1 MDKNGKILIV
11 DDAKSNREILS
22 EILNQYTVI
31 EAKDGY
37 EALEYL
43 KSDSKSVALV
53 LLDLV
58 MPEMDGFEVLKYMN
72 QNHLIE
78 EVPVM
83 IISIDKDDKSIEKA
97 YELGVSGYIT
107 RPFSSAV
114 VLKKINNIISHYK
127 RQKKLTTI
135 INKQI
140 YEKYKNNDMMIMIL
154 SHIVESRNGESGL
167 HVLHI
172 KKLTKLLLNILVKK
186 TNQYSLT
193 LDDMISIEVAS
204 SLHDIG
210 KIAIPEEILNKP
222 SSLTKEEMEV
232 MKSHVIIGAK
242 MLNSLPFYND
252 EPIVKYGYQICR
264 WHHER
269 YDGNGYPDGLK
280 GEEIPIAAQVVSIVD
295 AYDAL
300 TSKRVYKEAYSHEEA
315 LKMIQKGKC
324 GVFNP
329 LLIECLMDIE
339 SYIQNDLKIN
349 DILNDARIKGCS
361 DVHIGENTG
370 ITLRQDGKLI
380 EFEQTFS
387 NEEIKEMILS
397 MCKDRILKIVEKH
410 EDADFVYVNDLGRHR
425 VNIYFQQGYMTAAIR
440 IINEQ
445 IKTLEELNLPDVL
458 HKLAL
463 LPRGLVL
470 VTGPTGS
477 GKSTT
482 LAAMIDFI
490 SSMRNCHIL
499 TIEDPIEY
507 VYQQK
512 QALIHQREVYEDVD
526 SFDTA
531 LKSAMREDPDVILVG
546 EMRDYETI
554 QAVITLAETGH
565 LVFSTLHTIGAP
577 KTIDRIIDVFP
588 PHKQAQIRAQ
598 LASVLQAVVTQQ
610 LLPLAS
616 GKGRAAALEIMI
628 ANDAIKNLIRENK
641 GHQIDTMIQTGRNEG
656 MTTLNASLATLV
668 NTGKVNRMVAER
680 YSLDVGELRQLIR

>member
-1 MDKNGKILIV
+1 MEIFIDTSKIIDEEELIK
-11 DDAKSNREILS
+11 ALKSNCKTASILRKEINKIEKENEENETMIFDENILSTITPEVADEENFEYEYYYSEIKKIERDKSENEINKIINENLPSLENPNYDKIINRIKSEILS
-22 EILNQYTVI
+22 EIIELN
-31 EAKDGY
+31 
-37 EALEYL
+37 
-43 KSDSKSVALV
+43 
-53 LLDLV
+53 
-58 MPEMDGFEVLKYMN
+58 N
-72 QNHLIE
+72 
-78 EVPVM
+78 
-83 IISIDKDDKSIEKA
+83 
-97 YELGVSGYIT
+97 
-107 RPFSSAV
+107 
-114 VLKKINNIISHYK
+114 
-127 RQKKLTTI
+127 
-135 INKQI
+135 
-140 YEKYKNNDMMIMIL
+140 
-154 SHIVESRNGESGL
+154 
-167 HVLHI
+167 
-172 KKLTKLLLNILVKK
+172 LLLL
-186 TNQYSLT
+186 SG
-193 LDDMISIEVAS
+193 DD
-204 SLHDIG
+204 
-210 KIAIPEEILNKP
+210 
-222 SSLTKEEMEV
+222 
-232 MKSHVIIGAK
+232 
-242 MLNSLPFYND
+242 
-252 EPIVKYGYQICR
+252 
-264 WHHER
+264 
-269 YDGNGYPDGLK
+269 
-280 GEEIPIAAQVVSIVD
+280 
-295 AYDAL
+295 
-300 TSKRVYKEAYSHEEA
+300 
-315 LKMIQKGKC
+315 
-324 GVFNP
+324 
-329 LLIECLMDIE
+329 
-339 SYIQNDLKIN
+339 
-349 DILNDARIKGCS
+349 IK
-361 DVHIGENTG
+361 
-370 ITLRQDGKLI
+370 LQ
-380 EFEQTFS
+380 
-387 NEEIKEMILS
+387 EEIKEMILS

-512 QALIHQREVYEDVD
+512 QALIHQREVHEDVD

>member
-11 DDAKSNREILS
+11 DDSKFNREILS

-31 EAKDGY
+31 EAKNGY
-37 EALEYL
+37 EALEYM
-43 KSDSKSVALV
+43 KADKNIALV

-72 QNHLIE
+72 QNHLIDE
-78 EVPVM
+78 IAVM
-83 IISIDKDDKSIEKA
+83 IISINKDDQSIEKA
-97 YELGVSGYIT
+97 YELGISGYIT

-114 VLKKINNIISHYK
+114 VLKKVNNIISHYK

-349 DILNDARIKGCS
+349 EFYEDNEYFEERTQEHLKDEGLNLSNLLYQDLYFEKSKYKFYSELSNNIQFEYSVVPPLLTLSKKDALLLNIEPKIIDPLSNEKVTKLFINNDFMELEEFYKQVGGNFEDVKRRLLNEEFIRKFVLKFKDDETFDNLIDAFDKADYKEAFRFIHTLKGTSVNLGFDDLYQASCNLTECLREKENLNDEELEEA
-361 DVHIGENTG
+361 
-370 ITLRQDGKLI
+370 GKLLQIVKNSYQKII
-380 EFEQTFS
+380 E
-387 NEEIKEMILS
+387 L
-397 MCKDRILKIVEKH
+397 IV
-410 EDADFVYVNDLGRHR
+410 
-425 VNIYFQQGYMTAAIR
+425 
-440 IINEQ
+440 
-445 IKTLEELNLPDVL
+445 
-458 HKLAL
+458 
-463 LPRGLVL
+463 
-470 VTGPTGS
+470 
-477 GKSTT
+477 
-482 LAAMIDFI
+482 
-490 SSMRNCHIL
+490 
-499 TIEDPIEY
+499 
-507 VYQQK
+507 
-512 QALIHQREVYEDVD
+512 
-526 SFDTA
+526 
-531 LKSAMREDPDVILVG
+531 
-546 EMRDYETI
+546 
-554 QAVITLAETGH
+554 
-565 LVFSTLHTIGAP
+565 
-577 KTIDRIIDVFP
+577 
-588 PHKQAQIRAQ
+588 Q
-598 LASVLQAVVTQQ
+598 L
-610 LLPLAS
+610 
-616 GKGRAAALEIMI
+616 
-628 ANDAIKNLIRENK
+628 
-641 GHQIDTMIQTGRNEG
+641 
-656 MTTLNASLATLV
+656 
-668 NTGKVNRMVAER
+668 
-680 YSLDVGELRQLIR
+680 

>member
-1 MDKNGKILIV
+1 MAN
-11 DDAKSNREILS
+11 
-22 EILNQYTVI
+22 
-31 EAKDGY
+31 
-37 EALEYL
+37 
-43 KSDSKSVALV
+43 
-53 LLDLV
+53 
-58 MPEMDGFEVLKYMN
+58 
-72 QNHLIE
+72 
-78 EVPVM
+78 
-83 IISIDKDDKSIEKA
+83 
-97 YELGVSGYIT
+97 
-107 RPFSSAV
+107 
-114 VLKKINNIISHYK
+114 
-127 RQKKLTTI
+127 
-135 INKQI
+135 
-140 YEKYKNNDMMIMIL
+140 
-154 SHIVESRNGESGL
+154 
-167 HVLHI
+167 
-172 KKLTKLLLNILVKK
+172 
-186 TNQYSLT
+186 
-193 LDDMISIEVAS
+193 
-204 SLHDIG
+204 
-210 KIAIPEEILNKP
+210 
-222 SSLTKEEMEV
+222 
-232 MKSHVIIGAK
+232 
-242 MLNSLPFYND
+242 
-252 EPIVKYGYQICR
+252 
-264 WHHER
+264 
-269 YDGNGYPDGLK
+269 
-280 GEEIPIAAQVVSIVD
+280 
-295 AYDAL
+295 
-300 TSKRVYKEAYSHEEA
+300 
-315 LKMIQKGKC
+315 
-324 GVFNP
+324 
-329 LLIECLMDIE
+329 
-339 SYIQNDLKIN
+339 IN

-641 GHQIDTMIQTGRNEG
+641 GHQIETMIQTGRNEG

-668 NTGKVNRMVAER
+668 NTGKVNRMVA
-680 YSLDVGELRQLIR
+680 